1 MCEALVNHPERIVP
15 KRTERGI
22 VAIHLKRYDFA
33 RPLCAGKE
41 VLDAGCGV
49 GYGTAHLAAVA
60 RHIVGVD
67 VAADAIEYAREH
79 YGGANV
85 EFARADALEL
95 PFPDDSFDVVCSFE
109 TIEHVR
115 DAEAFVGELR
125 RVLRPHGTCV
135 LSTPHVERTTHAP
148 ANPFHVLELSPD
160 DFATLLRQRFD
171 EVELY
176 GQRRRQTSRHRTLQR
191 LDVAGLRK
199 RLTFL
204 RPASRLLGTPP
215 MAEVTLDDI
224 EIEPAAVGDA
234 TEIVA
239 VCR

>member
-1 MCEALVNHPERIVP
+1 VCEALVNHPERIVP
-15 KRTERGI
+15 ERTERGI
-22 VAIHLKRYDFA
+22 VAIHLKRYEFV
-33 RPLCAGKE
+33 RPLCANKE

-60 RHIVGVD
+60 RRVVGVD
-67 VAADAIEYAREH
+67 IAADAIAYAREH
-79 YGGANV
+79 YVAPNAEFV
-85 EFARADALEL
+85 EADVLEL
-95 PFPDDSFDVVCSFE
+95 PFEDGSFDVVCSFE

-115 DAEAFVGELR
+115 DAAALVAELR
-125 RVLRPHGTCV
+125 RVLRRQGTCV
-135 LSTPHVERTTHAP
+135 LSTPRVERTTHTP

-160 DFATLLRQRFD
+160 DFSALLRERFD
-171 EVELY
+171 DVELY
-176 GQRRRQTSRHRTLQR
+176 GQRRLQTSRHRALQR

-215 MAEVTLDDI
+215 MADATLDDI
-224 EIEPAAVGDA
+224 AIDRNAVGDA
-234 TEIVA
+234 SEIVA